1 MTFPKYFYLYG
12 NKLQPT
18 DFHENF
24 LKDIQQHE
32 SFVYSFLKA
41 LLEAWK
47 QIGWNTNHAVIQEQL
62 YCWKQQL
69 WLEIGQ
75 RVYLDTSPS
84 QKYFF
89 DVLHGLWEW
98 VFYKARVGNANEL
111 NNIQDCYSL
120 KVEDVHSVSS
130 HSPLKVGHGN
140 KKPSSS
146 AVMTKYARKVLND
159 WFHANMH
166 HPYPS
171 EKVKRELAHEAGIT
185 VEQVNT
191 FFGNKRMRTKRKLA
205 KLFQQQHQDT
215 DTSGN
220 FSPRFRWQ
228 KLIFPQLV
236 ELEKSKISTQYK

>member
-69 WLEIGQ
+69 WLELGQ

-98 VFYKARVGNANEL
+98 VFYKARWKMSIPYLV
-111 NNIQDCYSL
+111 IH
-120 KVEDVHSVSS
+120 HS
-130 HSPLKVGHGN
+130 K
-140 KKPSSS
+140 
-146 AVMTKYARKVLND
+146 KVLND